1 MGVRE
6 WLSVCL
12 GGGLGALARYGLL
25 GLIPASGLPINVLII
40 NILGSLF
47 IGIVMALALEFG
59 RASEQTRLFL
69 AVGIA
74 GGFTTFSTF
83 ALGTYSL
90 LALAPGESVLYVGLS
105 LGGGLAAVYAGL
117 ILTRLVFHRETANS
131 PE

>member
-1 MGVRE
+1 MRE

-25 GLIPASGLPINVLII
+25 ALIPATAVPINVLII
-40 NILGSLF
+40 NIVGSLF
-47 IGIVMALALEFG
+47 IGLVMALVLEFG

-69 AVGIA
+69 AVGVA

-90 LALAPGESVLYVGLS
+90 LALAPGKSMLYAGLS
-105 LGGGLAAVYAGL
+105 LAGGLGAVYAGT
-117 ILTRLVFHRETANS
+117 ILTRLFFQRATANS